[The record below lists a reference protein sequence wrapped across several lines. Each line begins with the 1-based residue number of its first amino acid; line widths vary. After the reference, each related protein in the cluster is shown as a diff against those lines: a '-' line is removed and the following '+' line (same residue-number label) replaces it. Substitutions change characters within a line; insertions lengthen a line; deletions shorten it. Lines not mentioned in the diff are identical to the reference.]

1 MKTDFSMRT
10 EQGKQF
16 LSLLIQQICTE
27 HPQCHASCYF
37 RAVNK
42 TEGFPDAQTV
52 KNPPATQETPNKTH
66 KTSRGVGGAAV
77 SKGGLSSKEPVLCL
91 TVETSKTLPHPLI
104 PAPKSTLTCLL
115 LLHCSLNP
123 CSPVAPASI
132 QVWTQ
137 RPAQGHLS
145 APD

>member
-1 MKTDFSMRT
+1 MCTSFHWERLRLSQTAPLRQPVHDTALYMKTDFSMRT

-27 HPQCHASCYF
+27 HLQCHASCYF

-66 KTSRGVGGAAV
+66 KTSCFAGAAGVGGAAV

-91 TVETSKTLPHPLI
+91 LQRKHRRRFPTPHPC
-104 PAPKSTLTCLL
+104 P
-115 LLHCSLNP
+115 
-123 CSPVAPASI
+123 
-132 QVWTQ
+132 
-137 RPAQGHLS
+137 
-145 APD
+145 